1 MLLRLRNILQ
11 KFITKIE
18 SVLDLGLVWGCVQN
32 PFESKRRKKINIFV
46 FLEMSKMVMY
56 SRNCC
61 VFFLRKADGRLGWSK
76 SNVQFVWAKVQAAGY
91 SGQNTMHAR
100 MYNLQKRDAASLI
113 VENNLSGEPICRM
126 RRLMSFSCKERE
138 LKHILLWS
146 SCCHFFLRKFFSTG
160 PYYFHLRLYDYITKQ
175 NLIFSFV
182 IIF

>member
-1 MLLRLRNILQ
+1 
-11 KFITKIE
+11 
-18 SVLDLGLVWGCVQN
+18 
-32 PFESKRRKKINIFV
+32 
-46 FLEMSKMVMY
+46 MY
-56 SRNCC
+56 SPTCC
-61 VFFLRKADGRLGWSK
+61 TFFFLRQADGRLGWSK
-76 SNVQFVWAKVQAAGY
+76 SNVQFVWANIQCTMYIVQANVQAGY
-91 SGQNTMHAR
+91 SGQNSMHAC